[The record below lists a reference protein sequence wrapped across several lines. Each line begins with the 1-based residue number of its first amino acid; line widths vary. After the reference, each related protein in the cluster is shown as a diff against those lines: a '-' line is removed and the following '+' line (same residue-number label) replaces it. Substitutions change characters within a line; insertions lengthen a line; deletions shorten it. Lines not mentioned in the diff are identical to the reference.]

1 MIGKLIEIQIN
12 NPNFVAVGL
21 VNYSDKV
28 LIMKRLLFI
37 AFFLTQLLS
46 STWSQIK
53 EEANAMSQGVAN
65 SFSLVLPDVQKKLA
79 DDLWKDYIKK
89 YGGKYKFD
97 RKQNEHQSLEAVIG
111 TLSLEEKLNIYASIK
126 EVGSDLVFTLWIQ
139 SGNEYISSRDN
150 ADKYEAIELQMQHF
164 AREVAREK
172 LRLQLRDEEKQ
183 LSKIEQEL
191 QRLVRKKES
200 LELEIEKARKRIEE
214 AERDIQTNIEDQ
226 GKTEVSI
233 KSQQEIV
240 RELKQKL
247 QDM

>member
-1 MIGKLIEIQIN
+1 MGKPIEIQIN
-12 NPNFVAVGL
+12 NTNFVAVGF
-21 VNYSDKV
+21 VNYPYKV
-28 LIMKRLLFI
+28 LIMKRLIFT

-46 STWSQIK
+46 ATWSQIK

-65 SFSLVLPDVQKKLA
+65 SFSLVLPNVQKNLA
-79 DDLWKDYIKK
+79 DDLWKDYIRK

-111 TLSLEEKLNIYASIK
+111 TISLDDKLNIYASIR
-126 EVGSDLVFTLWIQ
+126 EVGTDLVFTLWIQ
-139 SGNEYISSRDN
+139 NGSEYISSRDN

-172 LRLQLRDEEKQ
+172 LRLQLREEEKQ
-183 LSKIEQEL
+183 LSKVEQEL
-191 QRLVRKKES
+191 QRLARKKEG
-200 LELEIEKARKRIEE
+200 LELEIEKAKKRIEE
-214 AERDIQTNIEDQ
+214 AERDLQSNLVDRR
-226 GKTEVSI
+226 KTEVSI